1 MSNRESLIAAITE
14 SHRLAVESK
23 KEYALYGNKLVYVNN
38 PLPDGFDLQYVLS
51 TVEDRV
57 PRLFAHEVDYVMIGQ
72 NEEMNAREINAMF
85 KDGAI
90 YVTNDQKNEE
100 DMLDDIVHEIAH
112 SAEKMFGAEIYGDSE
127 IEVEFLGKR
136 KRLLDLLKAE
146 YGEDIRGMAKKFLE
160 VDYSKEFDEFLYKA
174 IGYPKLTMM
183 TLGLFVSPYGITS
196 LREYFA
202 NGFEEY
208 FLGDIGYVRKI
219 SPKVYLKI
227 NELINSDTIES

>member
-1 MSNRESLIAAITE
+1 MYN
-14 SHRLAVESK
+14 SK
-23 KEYALYGNKLVYVNN
+23 VVYVSS
-38 PLPDGFDLQYVLS
+38 PLPEGFDLQYVLS

-57 PRLFAHEVDYVMIGQ
+57 PPRFAHEVDYVMVGQ
-72 NEEMNAREINAMF
+72 NDELNAREINAMF

-90 YVTNDQKNEE
+90 YVTNEQENEE
-100 DMLDDIVHEIAH
+100 DMIDDIVHEIAH
-112 SAEKMFGAEIYGDSE
+112 STEKMYGAEIYSDSE

-146 YGEDIRGMAKKFLE
+146 YGEEIRAMSKKFLE
-160 VDYSKEFDEFLYKA
+160 VEYSKRFDEFLYKG
-174 IGYPKLTMM
+174 IGYPKLTML

-208 FLGDIGYVRKI
+208 FLGDIEYVRKI

-227 NELINSDTIES
+227 NELINDDII